1 MNNKAKGC
9 KIVISQCHAKKH
21 FEVGFFIFVLV
32 YAYLEDKKKHL
43 APAAQTQYST
53 RKFYVDAQPN
63 GMCSLVL
70 SLNGA
75 CIKQN
80 QLQQILR
87 THDKHGN
94 YHNV

>member
-9 KIVISQCHAKKH
+9 KIVISRYHAKKL
-21 FEVGFFIFVLV
+21 FEVVFVHFFLYIHILR
-32 YAYLEDKKKHL
+32 KNHL

-53 RKFYVDAQPN
+53 RKPYVDAETN
-63 GMCSLVL
+63 GICYVVL
-70 SLNGA
+70 SLNGE

-87 THDKHGN
+87 TQGKHGN
-94 YHNV
+94 HDNV